1 MKQRKFNI
9 HFFRL
14 VYLLI
19 LDCFSNFVVV
29 ILDENMFYFMF
40 AFHEA
45 IVEIDWNDKVFDKC
59 Y

>member
-1 MKQRKFNI
+1 MKKRKFNI

-29 ILDENMFYFMF
+29 IFDENMFYFMF

-45 IVEIDWNDKVFDKC
+45 IVEIDWNDKVFDK
-59 Y
+59 